1 MTARAR
7 PLLGWLG
14 AGLLGL
20 AALWG
25 VGFAAFSHAARQ
37 PGQPPPPADGIV
49 ALTGGADRI
58 ETALRLLAD
67 GRAPLLLVSGVA
79 RGTDLAEVARRV
91 RLDPAQLAGR
101 VTLGRE
107 ATTTLG
113 NAAETAAWA
122 RANGI
127 RRLIVVTAGYHMP
140 RAVLEIRRALPD
152 VALYPVPVL
161 PPALRGAM
169 DPATVRMLASE
180 YDKLLAVRFGLVRLV
195 RPGLNGPG
203 FNGPGF
209 NGPGFNGPGFNG
221 NGDGT

>member
-1 MTARAR
+1 MRLRA
-7 PLLGWLG
+7 LLGWLG

-25 VGFAAFSHAARQ
+25 VGFAGFSHTARQ
-37 PGQPPPPADGIV
+37 PGPPPPLADGIV

-58 ETALRLLAD
+58 ETALRLLAN
-67 GRAPLLLVSGVA
+67 GHAPLLLVSGVA
-79 RGTDLAEVARRV
+79 RGTDLAEVAHRV

-107 ATTTLG
+107 ATTTWG

-122 RANGI
+122 RSHAI

-140 RAVLEIRRALPD
+140 RALLEIRRALPD

-169 DPATVRMLASE
+169 DGATVRMLASE
-180 YDKLLAVRFGLVRLV
+180 YDKLLAVRFGLVRWV
-195 RPGLNGPG
+195 RPGINTPDVVNG
-203 FNGPGF
+203 
-209 NGPGFNGPGFNG
+209 
-221 NGDGT
+221 GDGT

>member
-1 MTARAR
+1 MKAW

-14 AGLLGL
+14 AGVLGL

-25 VGFAAFSHAARQ
+25 VGFADFSHAARQ
-37 PGQPPPPADGIV
+37 PGPPPPPADGIV

-67 GRAPLLLVSGVA
+67 GHAPLLLVSGVG
-79 RGTDLAEVARRV
+79 RGTDLAEVAHRV
-91 RLDPAQLAGR
+91 RLDPARLAGR

-122 RANGI
+122 RAHGI

-140 RAVLEIRRALPD
+140 RAVLEIRRVLPD

-169 DPATVRMLASE
+169 DGATVRMLASE
-180 YDKLLAVRFGLVRLV
+180 YDKLLAVRFGLVRWI
-195 RPGLNGPG
+195 RPGINGG
-203 FNGPGF
+203 E
-209 NGPGFNGPGFNG
+209 
-221 NGDGT
+221 GT